1 MKTKWVALALACS
14 LFGMSA
20 APVGVQ
26 AKETTFEY
34 EGDWSDESNWS
45 NGLPEDGDDVIINAD
60 CYIDLWAS
68 VPSLGTLT
76 INALLD
82 NTSFD
87 PKNFYIDYTL
97 NINSGGEFRCDGD
110 LTVYEQMWINAGGAG
125 TFSGD
130 VEVGDG
136 DLNDLLCIED
146 DATFNGSVDVN
157 GGDNGGLFFGSSDPP
172 GGDFFTATFN
182 GPVSV
187 SGDMDVGDEY
197 GVATVV
203 FNNTLNVIGDI
214 TVYDNLTIKKHM
226 ECSSLDIQDYGT
238 FHTYAGFS
246 CWDLNVDGAFY
257 SYADSVFVVES
268 QLGMGGTFQ
277 VSKGTFKMNP
287 TRVSLAKIIPYQNCY
302 LNNLIISG
310 NKPTEL
316 AQWAGLNEPLDING
330 DLTIES
336 GKTFDVN
343 QWTIQLA
350 GNFNCSGTYEYDAGE
365 TPTFTFDG
373 SGTQTLTGNVGFY
386 HLNIAS
392 GSTVNTGSYTPTVA
406 PSSLTESGYLV
417 GQIAC
422 TQTISSDNAHSVGNL
437 GCQISNGSDLGSV
450 TVTRHTGSAH
460 SEAKHSLTR
469 WYNIN
474 AATAD
479 SSVTL
484 RLEYRDS
491 ELNGN
496 TESNLNIWRYS
507 GGSWKKYE
515 ATSRDPSSNYVEAT
529 VEIPAGNSDW
539 VLSDAQDDQSLPVSF
554 VAAAAEYVKD
564 GFVRL
569 TWRVASEV
577 NNRGFEVYRRS
588 ETEST
593 FERIAFVEGRGTE
606 STEYTY
612 AFDDADVRSGVTY
625 HYRLYSVSLGGERE
639 LLVEDLEVYAGM
651 EGELPREFAL
661 LQNFP
666 NPFNR
671 GTQIRFRLPQACH
684 VSLRIYNQTGRLVRT
699 VVSGTLDV
707 GEHRLVWDGLD
718 DFGMPLPSGVYVARL
733 TAGANREAKKML
745 LLR

>member
-1 MKTKWVALALACS
+1 MKTRWVVLAVACS
-14 LFGMSA
+14 ILLEAA
-20 APVGVQ
+20 APQGVQ

-34 EGDWSDESNWS
+34 IGNWSDDGCWS
-45 NGLPEDGDDVIINAD
+45 NGLPQDGDDVTISAYCTVDWLANIPN
-60 CYIDLWAS
+60 LS
-68 VPSLGTLT
+68 SLT
-76 INALLD
+76 INDVLD
-82 NTSFD
+82 NTDCDKSFYVTGSL
-87 PKNFYIDYTL
+87 YIK
-97 NINSGGEFRCDGD
+97 SGGDFRCDGD
-110 LTVYEQMWINAGGAG
+110 LTVYEQMWIEPNGTG
-125 TFSGD
+125 TFNGE
-130 VEVGDG
+130 VNVGDG

-146 DATFNGSVDVN
+146 DATFNGSVDVD

-172 GGDFFTATFN
+172 GGGFFTVNFN

-187 SGDMDVGDEY
+187 SGGMDVGDEY
-197 GVATVV
+197 GVATVI
-203 FNNTLNVIGDI
+203 FNNTLSVIGDI
-214 TVYDNLTIKKHM
+214 TVYQYLTIKNRM
-226 ECSSLDIQDYGT
+226 ECSSLDIQEYGV
-238 FHTYAGFS
+238 FDTYAGFS
-246 CWDLNVDGAFY
+246 CWDINVDGTFY
-257 SYADSVFVVES
+257 SHADSVFVVES
-268 QLGMGGTFQ
+268 QLGMSGTLQ

-287 TRVSLAKIIPYQNCY
+287 TKVSSAKIIPFQNCY
-302 LNNLIISG
+302 LNNLVISG

-316 AQWAGLNEPLDING
+316 VQWAGLNEPLDING

-343 QWTIQLA
+343 QWTIQVA
-350 GNFNCSGTYEYDAGE
+350 GDFNCSGTYKYDAGE
-365 TPTFTFDG
+365 TPTFIFDG
-373 SGTQTLTGNVGFY
+373 SDTQALTGNVGFY

-406 PSSLTESGYLV
+406 PASLTENGYLV
-417 GQIAC
+417 GHIAC
-422 TQTISSDNAHSVGNL
+422 TQTISSDAAHSVGNL
-437 GCQISNGSDLGSV
+437 GCQITDGAGLGSV
-450 TVTRHTGSAH
+450 TVTRHTGSTH
-460 SEAKHSLTR
+460 SGAGHSLTR
-469 WYNIN
+469 WYNIS

-479 SSVTL
+479 NNVTL

-515 ATSRDPSSNYVEAT
+515 ATSRDTSSNYVEAT
-529 VEIPAGNSDW
+529 VEIPSGSSDW

-554 VAAAAEYVKD
+554 VAAAAEYVRD
-564 GFVRL
+564 GFIRL

-588 ETEST
+588 EAENT
-593 FERIAFVEGRGTE
+593 FERIGFVEGRGTE

-612 AFDDADVRSGVTY
+612 TFDDADVRSGVTY
-625 HYRLYSVSLGGERE
+625 HYRLYSVSLGGGRE
-639 LLVEDLEVYAGM
+639 LLVEDLEVYAGT

-699 VVSGTLDV
+699 VVSGTLDA

-718 DFGMPLPSGVYVARL
+718 DSGTPLPSGVYVARL
-733 TAGANREAKKML
+733 TAGDYHEAKKML